1 MITLPN
7 IENHYQE
14 TDLGN
19 VAPNP
24 RGTYSEAISYEYL
37 DTVSYQGGSY
47 MCIAELGAIGVSP
60 IHGENTE
67 TWQMLTLPGDLTPE
81 YIAAHDDVVAKTKQV
96 EASRAAVELSQQEV
110 EAAQVNVQQLHEDT
124 RTAAREAEASRDS
137 ASGSAQAAEASRTAA
152 KESEDNAHALTTGFD
167 ERVAEEIEKAKAAV
181 AEARLQAVNVV
192 ESQKDISVQAVKDQT
207 AEYISQKENEA
218 KTEIG
223 NYTSEKITEINK
235 KTFEANTTLANTIAD
250 GITLKTQLETT
261 ISTADTSKKNL
272 DASNTAAGK
281 TKNALDAS
289 NTTAART
296 KANLDASNTT
306 ALETKTGLDAT
317 NKTAAGLTTSLG
329 DKITEGTQVKTDIQ
343 TTGET
348 VMSNLQAE
356 AAKQQEYIKTSIDD
370 TLSISGKA
378 ADAAVVGEKLTSM
391 GAAIESVKKNVE
403 NQSRS
408 IANIQSAIK
417 ELNKKMS
424 IDTYDELAEAL
435 VSGKIEDYVNVGDEL
450 MVNRIKTLSITSS
463 NGNLSFEVSDEQK
476 FIRKVGRIDDDTY
489 LFEYRGNSWMYL
501 EEAINTSDFG
511 FAVKGTPS
519 ETDLIYVKMNYEQVS
534 HTFVDF
540 DSTGENVTHPK
551 NPDVKHFAIIE
562 QTYVPDA
569 FNYDYPESALC
580 ITPGYT
586 LPKGKYYIYNTA
598 NATSDYWC
606 NYKRL
611 YYAFEILNNIV
622 ATEETGDIQLQFY
635 SRGDRETTGDAR
647 GIYELT
653 CKPYCCATK
662 AFYNSDTVKFVGQVA
677 QPGEEYT
684 DIRTIEN
691 FTVNQSMDS
700 AGIIYNN
707 LGHVCY
713 GNNEWNVSNLR
724 QRMNS
729 NEKSMNPVRAH
740 KNDALNGM
748 YNAKGFMWG
757 FDPRFTNLIKPC
769 IVSLE
774 HGMNDEYTRYQLY
787 TCEDV
792 ATLLSMK
799 EMSFNIQTDE
809 GQITK
814 LYGTYTNNQLTND
827 AVASRAK
834 ARQAGGTPQ
843 DYRWSRSAVASTRA
857 ALGLWLRPVRTTTI
871 MRTMA
876 TASRPITVR

>member
-1 MITLPN
+1 MARIAENTVIVDGQEYKPGDTIPDFKSIKCVDTREPRKYQGLSADVSVLNDVIAKYASGGASCFMSDTGEYYEYDRKEKAWKLITNITERGFDSEKAYGALKHMLKNVTVSDEKIQSAVTNYLTVNPVLPGATTEQAQQIDQNKTN
-7 IENHYQE
+7 IE
-14 TDLGN
+14 
-19 VAPNP
+19 
-24 RGTYSEAISYEYL
+24 S
-37 DTVSYQGGSY
+37 
-47 MCIAELGAIGVSP
+47 
-60 IHGENTE
+60 
-67 TWQMLTLPGDLTPE
+67 
-81 YIAAHDDVVAKTKQV
+81 
-96 EASRAAVELSQQEV
+96 
-110 EAAQVNVQQLHEDT
+110 
-124 RTAAREAEASRDS
+124 
-137 ASGSAQAAEASRTAA
+137 
-152 KESEDNAHALTTGFD
+152 
-167 ERVAEEIEKAKAAV
+167 
-181 AEARLQAVNVV
+181 
-192 ESQKDISVQAVKDQT
+192 
-207 AEYISQKENEA
+207 
-218 KTEIG
+218 
-223 NYTSEKITEINK
+223 
-235 KTFEANTTLANTIAD
+235 
-250 GITLKTQLETT
+250 LKTSLSDVE
-261 ISTADTSKKNL
+261 KN
-272 DASNTAAGK
+272 
-281 TKNALDAS
+281 
-289 NTTAART
+289 
-296 KANLDASNTT
+296 
-306 ALETKTGLDAT
+306 
-317 NKTAAGLTTSLG
+317 
-329 DKITEGTQVKTDIQ
+329 
-343 TTGET
+343 
-348 VMSNLQAE
+348 
-356 AAKQQEYIKTSIDD
+356 IK
-370 TLSISGKA
+370 
-378 ADAAVVGEKLTSM
+378 
-391 GAAIESVKKNVE
+391 

-408 IANIQSAIK
+408 ITNIQSAIK

-435 VSGKIEDYVNVGDEL
+435 VTGKIEGYVNVGDEL
-450 MVNRIKTLSITSS
+450 MVNRIKTLSITSN

-489 LFEYRGNSWMYL
+489 VFEYRGNSWIYL

-511 FAVKGTPS
+511 FTVNGTPS

-540 DSTGENVTHPK
+540 DPTGENVTHPK
-551 NPDVKHFAIIE
+551 DPDVKHFAVVE
-562 QTYVPDA
+562 QTYVPNA

-580 ITPGYT
+580 VTPGYT
-586 LPKGKYYIYNTA
+586 LPKGKYYVYNTE
-598 NATSDYWC
+598 NATADWWC

-611 YYAFEILNNIV
+611 YYVFEILNDII
-622 ATEETGDIQLQFY
+622 ATKETGDIQLQFY

-700 AGIIYNN
+700 VGIIYNN

-740 KNDALNGM
+740 KNDMLNGM

-757 FDPRFTNLIKPC
+757 LDPRFTNLIKPC

-774 HGMNDEYTRYQLY
+774 HGMNDEFTKLQLY

-799 EMSFNIQTDE
+799 EMSFNIQADE

-814 LYGTYTNNQLTND
+814 LYGIYTNNQLTND
-827 AVASRAK
+827 AIASRAK

-843 DYRWSRSAVASTRA
+843 DHRWSRSASAGTSSHARLVAPSGAHDSSSARSGYRFAPAYIIGVADHRESTKSA
-857 ALGLWLRPVRTTTI
+857 EA
-871 MRTMA
+871 
-876 TASRPITVR
+876 